1 MRAILLFLLVLSTG
15 FLQTGRAQTPIT
27 LDDIWKDYSFTAKAL
42 PGFNFL
48 ADGRHYTVL
57 KDHSIAKF
65 DLLSGLVVETMFD
78 GGRLKG
84 ENGFDGKVDS
94 YEFSEDESKIL
105 IENGEE
111 ALFRHSTQANF
122 FVWDGS
128 EISPVFPEA
137 KQRYAGF
144 NPQADKVAF
153 VLNNDLYYKDL
164 KKKAVVRITQDGEV
178 NRIIN
183 GATDWVYEEEF
194 SFAQAY
200 QWSPDGKKIAFYRF
214 DESAVAEFTLISN
227 KGELY
232 PTQTKYKYPKVGTD
246 NALVSIHIYDIDSKK
261 TRKVDLGPE
270 TDQYIPRIK
279 WTQDPNQ
286 LCVFRMNRHQNELE
300 LLLADAKTGKTRLLL
315 KESSPYYVDIH
326 DNLNFLKDGR
336 HFLWTSEQG
345 GWNHIYL
352 YDMEGQLVRQ
362 LTQGEWEVTDFYGVD
377 EAKGT
382 VFYQATDG
390 DPLRRS
396 IHSITLDGETDKVL
410 RRKGG
415 WHRATFSGN
424 FDYFVDGFST
434 ANTPPTYTL
443 VDRNGAE
450 KRLIEDNAHL
460 RILQEAHGVQPLEFF
475 SFTTSEEVE
484 LNGYMIKPADFD
496 ETKKYPVLMYLYG
509 GPGSQ
514 EATDSWK
521 GQNYWW
527 FQMLAQQGYVI
538 ACVDNRGTGGR
549 GEEFKKMTYLKMG
562 HYETIDQIEAA
573 KKLGSLP
580 FVDPNRIGIFGW
592 SYGGFMSSLCL
603 FKGSDV
609 FKAAIAVAPV
619 THWKWYDTIYT
630 ERYMRTPAEN
640 PEGYEDNSPVLFADR
655 LKGNYLLVHG
665 TGDDN
670 VHFQNTEE
678 MVNALIKAN
687 KQFDTYFYPNRNHGI
702 SGGPTRLHLF
712 AKMTSFLNEKLMKDN
727 RPVGAQPK
735 P

>member
-1 MRAILLFLLVLSTG
+1 MRAILLSLLVLSTG
-15 FLQTGRAQTPIT
+15 LFQPGTSQTPIT
-27 LDDIWKDYSFTAKAL
+27 LENIWKDYSFTSKSL

-65 DLLSGLVVETMFD
+65 DLLSGLVAETLFE
-78 GGRLKG
+78 GGKLKG
-84 ENGFDGKVDS
+84 ENGFDGEVDS
-94 YEFSEDESKIL
+94 YKFSENESKIL
-105 IENGEE
+105 IENGRE
-111 ALFRHSTQANF
+111 ALFRHSTQAHF
-122 FVWDGS
+122 FVWDGN
-128 EISPVFPEA
+128 EISPVYPDA
-137 KQRYAGF
+137 KQRYTGF

-153 VLNNDLYYKDL
+153 VSGNDLYYKDL
-164 KKKAVVRITQDGEV
+164 NKNMVVRITRDGEP

-194 SFAQAY
+194 GFAQAY

-232 PTQTKYKYPKVGTD
+232 PTQMDYKYPKVGTA
-246 NALVSIHIYDIDSKK
+246 NAIVSIHIYDLDSKK

-286 LCVFRMNRHQNELE
+286 LCVFRMNRHQDELE
-300 LLLADAKTGKTRLLL
+300 LLLADAKSGKTRLLL
-315 KESSPYYVDIH
+315 KEVNPWYIDIH
-326 DNLNFLKDGR
+326 DNLHFLKDGR
-336 HFLWTSEQG
+336 HFLWTSEQD

-352 YDMEGQLVRQ
+352 YDMEGNLVRQ
-362 LTQGEWEVTDFYGVD
+362 LTRGEWEVTNFYGVD
-377 EAKGT
+377 EANGV

-396 IHSITLDGETDKVL
+396 IHSLTLDGQTDTVL

-415 WHRATFSGN
+415 WHNASFSGN
-424 FDYFVDGFST
+424 YDYFVDGFST
-434 ANTPPTYTL
+434 ANTPPVYTL
-443 VDRNGAE
+443 VDRNGLE
-450 KRLIEDNAHL
+450 KRVIEDNAHL
-460 RILQEAHGVQPLEFF
+460 RILQETHGVQPLEFF
-475 SFTTSEEVE
+475 SFTTSEDVE

-527 FQMLAQQGYVI
+527 FQMLAQQGYLI

-549 GEEFKKMTYLKMG
+549 GELFKKMTYLEMG

-573 KKLGSLP
+573 KKLGSLS

-603 FKGSDV
+603 FKGNDV

-640 PEGYEDNSPVLFADR
+640 PEGYENNSPVLFADR

-678 MVNALIKAN
+678 MTNALIKAN

-702 SGGPTRLHLF
+702 SGGPTRLHLYT
-712 AKMTSFLNEKLMKDN
+712 KMTSFLNEKLMKDN

>member
-15 FLQTGRAQTPIT
+15 FFQAGRAQTPIT

-65 DLLSGLVVETMFD
+65 DLLSGLVVETLFD

-232 PTQTKYKYPKVGTD
+232 PSQTKYKYPKVGTD

-326 DNLNFLKDGR
+326 DNLTFLKDGR

-396 IHSITLDGETDKVL
+396 IHSITLDGQTDKVL

-415 WHRATFSGN
+415 WHRANFSGN

-443 VDRNGAE
+443 VDRNGLE

-712 AKMTSFLNEKLMKDN
+712 TKMTSFLNEKLMKDN